1 MEKLKKNEKKRNVKI
16 IYQYDGSKFYGFQRQ
31 KNKKTV
37 QGEIE
42 KIIFKNFAQKINMIS
57 SGRTDK
63 GVHALEQV
71 SNFFIDKK
79 IPLEAVKRQIN
90 KNMYGEIKI
99 LSVEE
104 TNDEFNSRFDAK
116 DRTYLYIMKKDD
128 EITPFEANYITGI
141 KDNIDIE
148 SFQEIMNIF
157 KGKHDFSSFM
167 KNDRAMRNT
176 VREIYK
182 IECRYEEKERKTYI
196 EICGSSFLKTMI
208 RIMIGSALAVYFK
221 KKDKDYIKMKLENPD
236 KNQHKILSSAQGL
249 YLYKINY

>member
-90 KNMYGEIKI
+90 KNMYGEIKV

-104 TNDEFNSRFDAK
+104 TDGMKYILKCALNSSYEVLKIVGSITSMDEVKWCEPEMLMDYKPSNPLYPQQY
-116 DRTYLYIMKKDD
+116 YLK
-128 EITPFEANYITGI
+128 NTGQ
-141 KDNIDIE
+141 DGH
-148 SFQEIMNIF
+148 SHTTS
-157 KGKHDFSSFM
+157 G
-167 KNDRAMRNT
+167 
-176 VREIYK
+176 
-182 IECRYEEKERKTYI
+182 
-196 EICGSSFLKTMI
+196 
-208 RIMIGSALAVYFK
+208 
-221 KKDKDYIKMKLENPD
+221 
-236 KNQHKILSSAQGL
+236 
-249 YLYKINY
+249 